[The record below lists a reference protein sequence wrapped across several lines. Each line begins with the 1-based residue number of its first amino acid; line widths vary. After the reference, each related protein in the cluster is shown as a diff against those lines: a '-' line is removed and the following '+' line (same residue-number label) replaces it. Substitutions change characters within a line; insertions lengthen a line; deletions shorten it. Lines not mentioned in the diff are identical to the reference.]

1 MTSQSVSSSAAVTS
15 DDKLWGL
22 LDYLFNPLIPIITL
36 LMEDKKARPF
46 IKYHS
51 VQALA
56 YFVVYFVLISV
67 LSAITFGIGG
77 FILALAAF
85 VFSVIFCV
93 KAYQGQWFEI
103 PVITSF
109 CKKQGW
115 M

>member
-1 MTSQSVSSSAAVTS
+1 MTTQSTTSAAVTS
-15 DDKLWGL
+15 EDKLWGMLAYL
-22 LDYLFNPLIPIITL
+22 LNPILPIIAL
-36 LMEDKKARPF
+36 LMDDKKSRPF

-56 YFVVYFVLISV
+56 YYVVMFVAVTLASFTIVLGIILGIGAFVLW
-67 LSAITFGIGG
+67 
-77 FILALAAF
+77 IL
-85 VFSVIFCV
+85 FSI

>member
-1 MTSQSVSSSAAVTS
+1 MTTKSTSAPEVTS

-22 LDYLFNPLIPIITL
+22 LAYLLNPLIPIIAL
-36 LMEDKKARPF
+36 LMDDKKARPF

-56 YFVVYFVLISV
+56 YYVVMIVLVSLASLTIV
-67 LSAITFGIGG
+67 LGI
-77 FILALAAF
+77 ILGIAAF
-85 VFSVIFCV
+85 VLWILFSV

>member
-1 MTSQSVSSSAAVTS
+1 MTTKNTTTSEVSS

-22 LDYLFNPLIPIITL
+22 LVYLFNPLVPLIAL

-51 VQALA
+51 VQSLAFFVA
-56 YFVVYFVLISV
+56 YFVISFVLSI
-67 LSAITFGIGG
+67 ITVGIGG
-77 FILALAAF
+77 IILGIAAF
-85 VFSVIFCV
+85 VIWIIFCI

-103 PVITSF
+103 PVVTSF